1 MIDVHCP
8 DCGRVLVGSRQI
20 VSMASGEA
28 GIAIAYVC
36 WCGRLGVEVTGR
48 RSRRHE
54 RAVMSAPGNVPGPS
68 GDWR

>member
-8 DCGRVLVGSRQI
+8 ECGRVLVGTRQI

-28 GIAIAYVC
+28 GIEIAYVC

-48 RSRRHE
+48 RFRRRD
-54 RAVMSAPGNVPGPS
+54 RAVRSVAESVPGP
-68 GDWR
+68 G